1 MSGELRR
8 VGILIP
14 ALYKDSKCIFQ
25 SLLFISTTA
34 FLGITKSAKF
44 EVDGELRLMKHVY
57 M

>member
-1 MSGELRR
+1 M
-8 VGILIP
+8 GILIP